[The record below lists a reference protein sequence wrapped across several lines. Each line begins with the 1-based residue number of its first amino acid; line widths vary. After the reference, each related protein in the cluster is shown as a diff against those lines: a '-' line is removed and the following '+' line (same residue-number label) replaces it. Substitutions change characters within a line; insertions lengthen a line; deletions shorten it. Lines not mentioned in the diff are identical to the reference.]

1 MKQERYKSEDGKD
14 LIDKWAETY
23 EPEQFRLIMWA
34 MVEKYNTRL
43 GKKDSI
49 VSEVGKMADYMNRWL
64 EYEKEWDDSEN
75 LSDIKT
81 L

>member
-1 MKQERYKSEDGKD
+1 MKQERYKNEDGSD
-14 LIDKWAETY
+14 LIDRWANTY
-23 EPEQFRLIMWA
+23 EQEAFRMLMWA

-64 EYEKEWDDSEN
+64 EYEKEWDDSQN
-75 LSDIKT
+75 LLKPQK